1 MPSIYTRPTLDTRL
15 ESCGRLALRGR
26 LILCTVA
33 LTALIPAAAS
43 AQQPCSAEEHRHF
56 DFWEGRW
63 MVRAATGVLA
73 GHNTLSLVLGECV
86 LQEHYTTPS
95 GYEGQSLNMFD
106 QTRGVWHQTWM
117 DNQGTLLRLEGGY
130 ESGRMVMQ
138 GETVDTTGV
147 VTLNR
152 ITWSRVDDRRDRVRH
167 LWELS
172 TDGGT
177 VWSTFFDGTYIRLE
191 TNADWDL
198 LIQGGTV
205 MNGTGRPGF
214 RADVAIVDD
223 RIVRVSPESLDP
235 ERAHRTIDA
244 AGMVVAPGF
253 VDLHTHLDP
262 LLRLPGAESHVR
274 QGVTTALGGP
284 DGGGPWPLAE
294 YLEAAANVGV
304 GMNVGFMVGHNTV
317 RRTVM
322 GLENRAPTAS
332 ELQRMKRMVA
342 QAMSE
347 GAWGISTGL
356 KYLPGAFSEL
366 DEVVALSEVAGRQG
380 GFYTS
385 HLREE
390 GLGLREAVG
399 EALEIGKR
407 AGIPIVLTHHKVV
420 GQPTWGASLQTL
432 AMVDSARAAGTD
444 AMIDQYPYT
453 ASYTGITILIPT
465 WAMAGGT
472 NALLQRMENPALAD
486 SVFAGIAFNIIND
499 RGGNDL
505 NRVQFALVAW
515 DRSLE
520 GKTLHDWAMRE
531 GLESTPETG
540 AQLVIEAV
548 RRGGAS
554 AIFHAMSE
562 EDVDRIMAHPF
573 TMIAS
578 DGRLTQPGEGHPHPR
593 WYGTFPRVLG
603 LYARDKGVLSLEQA
617 VRKMSTMPAERMGL
631 RGRGQLREGW
641 FADVV
646 VFDAARVTDRAT
658 FEEPH
663 QYPVGIDWVVVNGE
677 VVIENGVYRD
687 VRAGRI
693 LRRGRN

>member
-1 MPSIYTRPTLDTRL
+1 
-15 ESCGRLALRGR
+15 
-26 LILCTVA
+26 
-33 LTALIPAAAS
+33 
-43 AQQPCSAEEHRHF
+43 
-56 DFWEGRW
+56 
-63 MVRAATGVLA
+63 
-73 GHNTLSLVLGECV
+73 
-86 LQEHYTTPS
+86 
-95 GYEGQSLNMFD
+95 
-106 QTRGVWHQTWM
+106 
-117 DNQGTLLRLEGGY
+117 
-130 ESGRMVMQ
+130 
-138 GETVDTTGV
+138 
-147 VTLNR
+147 
-152 ITWSRVDDRRDRVRH
+152 
-167 LWELS
+167 
-172 TDGGT
+172 
-177 VWSTFFDGTYIRLE
+177 
-191 TNADWDL
+191 
-198 LIQGGTV
+198 
-205 MNGTGRPGF
+205 
-214 RADVAIVDD
+214 
-223 RIVRVSPESLDP
+223 
-235 ERAHRTIDA
+235 
-244 AGMVVAPGF
+244 
-253 VDLHTHLDP
+253 
-262 LLRLPGAESHVR
+262 
-274 QGVTTALGGP
+274 
-284 DGGGPWPLAE
+284 
-294 YLEAAANVGV
+294 
-304 GMNVGFMVGHNTV
+304 
-317 RRTVM
+317 
-322 GLENRAPTAS
+322 
-332 ELQRMKRMVA
+332 MKRMVA

-390 GLGLREAVG
+390 GLGLLEAVG

-472 NALLQRMENPALAD
+472 DALLQRMENPALAD
-486 SVFAGIAFNIIND
+486 SVLAGIAFNIIND

-520 GKTLHDWAMRE
+520 GRTLHDWAMRE

-603 LYARDKGVLSLEQA
+603 LYARDRGVLSLEQA

-631 RGRGQLREGW
+631 RERGQLREGW

-646 VFDAARVTDRAT
+646 VFDPATVADRAT

-663 QYPVGIDWVVVNGE
+663 QYPLGIDWVVVNGE
-677 VVIENGVYRD
+677 VVVENGAYRD
-687 VRAGRI
+687 VRAGRV